1 MKLGVFTNVFG
12 DRSLEDALK
21 FLSKAGVQA
30 VELGCGGYSAC
41 RHLVLDEYLDQ
52 PKKIQELK
60 DLTAKYNI
68 EIAALSCHGN
78 AVHPNQD
85 IAKKDNEVYEKTIR
99 LAQQL
104 GVETVITFSGCPG
117 DSPKSEYPNWVTCP
131 WPDDF
136 GKILDYQWNE
146 VLIPYWEK
154 AAAYAKN
161 NGINKVAFEM
171 HPGFCVYNAETML
184 RLRNAVGDV
193 LGANLDP
200 SHLWWQGCDM
210 IAVIRALGDAI
221 YHFHAK
227 DTKID
232 ALNTG
237 VNGVLDTKHYAD
249 EIHRS
254 WIFRSVGYGHDYNT
268 WKDIISNLRLVGY
281 DGVISI
287 EHEDSLMTNEEG
299 LLKAVNFLKDVLM
312 FESKGDMWWA

>member
-21 FLSKAGVQA
+21 FLSEAGVQA

-85 IAKKDNEVYEKTIR
+85 IAKKDNEAYEKTIR

-161 NGINKVAFEM
+161 NGINKVALKCIRDFACITQRRC
-171 HPGFCVYNAETML
+171 CVFA
-184 RLRNAVGDV
+184 
-193 LGANLDP
+193 
-200 SHLWWQGCDM
+200 
-210 IAVIRALGDAI
+210 IR
-221 YHFHAK
+221 
-227 DTKID
+227 
-232 ALNTG
+232 
-237 VNGVLDTKHYAD
+237 
-249 EIHRS
+249 
-254 WIFRSVGYGHDYNT
+254 
-268 WKDIISNLRLVGY
+268 
-281 DGVISI
+281 
-287 EHEDSLMTNEEG
+287 
-299 LLKAVNFLKDVLM
+299 
-312 FESKGDMWWA
+312 